1 MNLKSYL
8 TLTRK
13 HLAFFLSMFFAFQSF
28 AQDTPKKLSAG
39 VVLGVPVTFFSVK
52 SAPVGLY
59 TGSVRYSLNKA
70 LSVEAKLTA
79 GTFYNNSTGNK
90 AKTKLDG
97 TASDVLTYRTPVYGF
112 NVVGYYNF
120 HNIFGLNKRP
130 ESKWLPFVNAGL
142 GLNIYKPWVNYV
154 NKTSFRA
161 TSFGKPFRDY
171 QLGVGTRY
179 FINSNLD
186 LVGGIEYHIAE
197 TYYLDGLKE
206 KVNPSLDQ
214 YMNLYVGVNVKFGAK
229 PWNNLVDWSHK
240 NIENPNESPK
250 LYSNWALDG
259 TVGIPYMFS
268 PVGYNFTAMAG
279 IGVRHSFN
287 RAMGLQF
294 NIATGKVAG
303 DQETTG
309 TPKRGTPANV
319 KSFNTNL
326 TQMSVR
332 AYFNIFNLSVEPQVR
347 SNWNHY
353 AILGAGY
360 TTAKGD
366 ATFQVGNPT
375 NNRKLSSGLG
385 VQTIVIGYEAR
396 KYMTH
401 NIDLIGGID
410 FGYNQ
415 TKYFD
420 QAYNKPTLNSHMYI
434 HTGVTYKIGTSK
446 DKEQID
452 WSYGNYNNFKDKKT
466 TLEQVPVIE
475 KPVSEAPK
483 IDTSSMVAIPV
494 EPTPAPVAAPV
505 EPTPAPVAAPVEPT
519 PAPVVSAPVVAAPVE
534 PSPAP
539 KAVQPTPSPKT
550 VQPATPIQP
559 GSVAPPPAKYNV
571 IVACYS
577 INKLSVAKAA
587 QAKFAQ
593 QGYDPSIYRS
603 TTNSKLVRMAVIS
616 TDDKNEALRTLRKAR
631 KEIDPQSW
639 IYLYNKQ

>member
-8 TLTRK
+8 TFTRK
-13 HLAFFLSMFFAFQSF
+13 HLAFFLSLFIAFQSF
-28 AQDTPKKLSAG
+28 AQETPKKLSAG

-59 TGSVRYSLNKA
+59 TGSVRYSLNKTI
-70 LSVEAKLTA
+70 SIEGKLTA

-90 AKTKLDG
+90 AKTTLNG
-97 TASDVLTYRTPVYGF
+97 TPSDVLTYRTPVYGF
-112 NVVGYYNF
+112 NVVGYYNL

-130 ESKWLPFVNAGL
+130 QSKWLPFANLGL
-142 GLNIYKPWVNYV
+142 GLNIYKPWVTYV
-154 NKTSFRA
+154 NKKSSRA
-161 TSFGKPFRDY
+161 SSFGKPFRDY
-171 QLGVGTRY
+171 QFGIGTRY
-179 FINSNLD
+179 YINSNLD

-214 YMNLYVGVNVKFGAK
+214 YMNFYAGINIKFGAK
-229 PWNNLVDWSHK
+229 PWNNLVDWNHK

-250 LYSNWALDG
+250 LYSNWAIDG
-259 TVGIPYMFS
+259 TIGVPFMFT

-279 IGVRHSFN
+279 IGIRHSFN

-294 NIATGKVAG
+294 NIAAGKVAG
-303 DQETTG
+303 DQATTG
-309 TPKRGTPANV
+309 TPKRGTPDNV

-347 SNWNHY
+347 SDWNHY
-353 AILGAGY
+353 VILGAGY
-360 TTAKGD
+360 TSAKGD
-366 ATFQVGNPT
+366 ATFQVGAPA
-375 NNRKLSSGLG
+375 NNKKLSAGLG
-385 VQTIVIGYEAR
+385 IQSIVFGYEAR

-401 NIDLIGGID
+401 NIDLIGGVD

-415 TKYFD
+415 TKYLD
-420 QAYNKPTLNSHMYI
+420 QGYNKPSLNSHIYI

-446 DKEQID
+446 DKEHID

-466 TLEQVPVIE
+466 TIEQVPVIE
-475 KPVSEAPK
+475 KPITEEPK

-494 EPTPAPVAAPV
+494 EPTPATV
-505 EPTPAPVAAPVEPT
+505 EPTPAPVVEPT
-519 PAPVVSAPVVAAPVE
+519 PAPVVSAPVVSEPVVSAPSTVVE
-534 PSPAP
+534 PVPAP
-539 KAVQPTPSPKT
+539 KAVQPTPAPKPL
-550 VQPATPIQP
+550 QPIPSQP
-559 GSVAPPPAKYNV
+559 GEVAPPPAKYNV

-577 INKLSVAKAA
+577 IKRLSVAKAA
-587 QAKFAQ
+587 QTKFAQ
-593 QGYDPSIYRS
+593 QGYDPSLYRS
-603 TTNSKLVRMAVIS
+603 SSKSKLVRMSVIS
-616 TDDKNEALRTLRKAR
+616 TDDLNEALRTLRKAR